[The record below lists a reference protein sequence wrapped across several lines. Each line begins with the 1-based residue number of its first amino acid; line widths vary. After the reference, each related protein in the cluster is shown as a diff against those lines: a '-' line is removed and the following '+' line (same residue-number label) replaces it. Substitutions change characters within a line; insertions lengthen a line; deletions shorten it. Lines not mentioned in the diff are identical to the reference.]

1 VPPKARLSQEDF
13 LRAAFALANE
23 HGLDGLTLRLL
34 GEAVGADTTAVY
46 RYFRSKDALLVAML
60 DRLLTDVL
68 TAEVDTLSPRE
79 ELEFLGLELRKVL
92 LANPQLAAALAAIE
106 VPPANSLRLTDR
118 IVRSL
123 ERWGLEGEDIVVY
136 YQVMENF
143 ILGSSVLDAGAAP
156 YNHEV
161 RRARYLQINS
171 TAFRTAGR
179 SAEKVEELT
188 ERSFLA
194 GVKMLGDAVEATI
207 RAAGKQPS

>member
-1 VPPKARLSQEDF
+1 MPPKARLSQEDF

-23 HGLDGLTLRLL
+23 HGLEGLTLRLL

-68 TAEVDTLSPRE
+68 TAEVDGLSPRE
-79 ELEFLGLELRKVL
+79 ELEFLGRELRKVL
-92 LANPQLAAALAAIE
+92 LANPQLAMALAAIE

-118 IVRSL
+118 IVRAL
-123 ERWGLEGEDIVVY
+123 EQWGLEGDDVVVY

-143 ILGSSVLDAGAAP
+143 VLGSSLLDAGGAP

-161 RRARYLQINS
+161 RRARYLQVNS
-171 TAFRTAGR
+171 SPFRSAGR
-179 SAEKVEELT
+179 SAERVESLT
-188 ERSFLA
+188 EASFVA
-194 GVKMLGDAVEATI
+194 GVKMLGDAVDARIAEQ
-207 RAAGKQPS
+207 RAAR

>member
-1 VPPKARLSQEDF
+1 MPPKARLSQEDF

-23 HGLDGLTLRLL
+23 HGLEGLTLRLL

-68 TAEVDTLSPRE
+68 TAEVDGLSARE
-79 ELEFLGLELRKVL
+79 ELEFLGRELRKVL
-92 LANPQLAAALAAIE
+92 LANPQLAMALAAIE

-118 IVRSL
+118 IVRAL
-123 ERWGLEGEDIVVY
+123 ERWGLEGDDVVVY

-143 ILGSSVLDAGAAP
+143 VLGSSLLDAGGAP

-161 RRARYLQINS
+161 RRARYLQVNS
-171 TAFRTAGR
+171 SPFRAAGR
-179 SAEKVEELT
+179 SAERVEALT
-188 ERSFLA
+188 EASFEA
-194 GVKMLGDAVEATI
+194 GVKMVGDAVEARI
-207 RAAGKQPS
+207 AAQRSER